1 MRIENWELRLRAIA
15 LALRVPIL
23 NSHPI
28 RNMPYSEKLLDY
40 FQNPR
45 CVGEL
50 PNADAVAE
58 VSNPVCG
65 DVMRLWVKL
74 DDARSRILNATF
86 KAQGCSAAIATSSY
100 ATEMI
105 IGLDLASARAITKEQ
120 IADALGGLPS
130 SKVHCSVLA
139 SDAIQKVLKGF

>member
-1 MRIENWELRLRAIA
+1 MLQIGDPVLL
-15 LALRVPIL
+15 IL
-23 NSHPI
+23 HLKQP
-28 RNMPYSEKLLDY
+28 MPYSEKLLDY

-50 PNADAVAE
+50 PDADGVAE

-65 DVMRLWVKL
+65 DVMKLWVKL
-74 DDARSRILNATF
+74 DDSRSRIASARF

-105 IGLDLASARAITKEQ
+105 IGLDLAAARAITKDQ

-130 SKVHCSVLA
+130 SKIHCSVLA
-139 SDAIQKVLKGF
+139 SDAIQKALKGF

>member
-1 MRIENWELRLRAIA
+1 MA
-15 LALRVPIL
+15 
-23 NSHPI
+23 
-28 RNMPYSEKLLDY
+28 YSEKLLDY

-45 CVGEL
+45 CVGEI
-50 PNADAVAE
+50 PDAHAVAE

-65 DVMRLWVKL
+65 DVMKLWVKL
-74 DDARSRILNATF
+74 DNGCIQDAKF

-105 IGLDLASARAITKEQ
+105 IGMNLDQARAITKEQ

-130 SKVHCSVLA
+130 SKIHCSVLA
-139 SDAIQKVLKGF
+139 SDAIRKV

>member
-1 MRIENWELRLRAIA
+1 
-15 LALRVPIL
+15 
-23 NSHPI
+23 
-28 RNMPYSEKLLDY
+28 MPYSEKLLDY

-45 CVGEL
+45 CVGEI

-65 DVMRLWVKL
+65 DVMKLWVKL
-74 DDARSRILNATF
+74 DDGHSRIMQATF

-105 IGLDLASARAITKEQ
+105 IGMDLASARAITKEQ

-130 SKVHCSVLA
+130 SKIHCSVLA
-139 SDAIQKVLKGF
+139 SEAIQKVLKGF

>member
-1 MRIENWELRLRAIA
+1 
-15 LALRVPIL
+15 
-23 NSHPI
+23 
-28 RNMPYSEKLLDY
+28 MPYSEKLLDY

-45 CVGEL
+45 CVGEI
-50 PNADAVAE
+50 PDATGVAE

-65 DVMRLWVKL
+65 DVMKLWVRVHDGKIA
-74 DDARSRILNATF
+74 DAKF

-105 IGLDLASARAITKEQ
+105 VGLDVDSARRITREE
-120 IADALGGLPS
+120 IAEALGGLPA

-139 SDAIQKVLKGF
+139 SDAIRAALKGVKK